1 MIFEQSNTVI
11 NDIWRAVLIVKS
23 DTPINLSNDNVIVDT
38 NDYYETTYYTDGL
51 FRTFE
56 ENGKYINWYLINS
69 KTVKEREV
77 TKVKAELEQAKL
89 NNLSLAQ
96 AVLELQYQ
104 IDVKELGG
112 TI

>member
-11 NDIWRAVLIVKS
+11 NDIWKQLLIIKS
-23 DTPINLSNDNVIVDT
+23 NTPINLPNDNIIIDT
-38 NDYYETTYYTDGL
+38 NEYYETTYYTDGL

-77 TKVKAELEQAKL
+77 AKVKAELEQAKQI
-89 NNLSLAQ
+89 STDLAQ
-96 AVLELQYQ
+96 AVLDLQYQ
-104 IDVKELGG
+104 NAVNQINQK
-112 TI
+112 